1 MKSTWNVRHGARA
14 LTIPFAC
21 SLIVLAAGLT
31 LPVQAQ
37 SSAPTNA
44 TAESPATAPLSKTG
58 AELSLEQAV
67 ELALGRHPDLAMARH
82 EVEAAMGATEQ
93 AGVLPNP
100 SLSVSVEDTRKA
112 TRTTAYQLNQL
123 IELGGKR
130 SSRVQASQLL
140 EELNRAQLQGRV
152 LQIRSRVRSA
162 FWDMLAAQS
171 RLGLARQSNELAQAV
186 LDAASKRVA
195 AGKVSPVEETRAR
208 VALSGV
214 VMETAQAQQDLVAAK
229 SRLGALIG
237 LPAEQLPELVGAI
250 LVPAQAPAPADLAR
264 LIESAPDTVQAAIEV
279 KRRNA
284 LVDVERSKAVPDV
297 TIGVGRQRNNEMGRD
312 QTLLSVAVPLPLF
325 DRNQGNLREAIAR
338 SDQAR
343 DDARGRKL
351 ILTTDVQIAAS
362 RLDNARQ
369 QALLAQERL
378 LPDATRTYEA
388 TTQGFTLGKFGFL
401 DVLDAQR
408 TLFQARAQHLKALS
422 DAQQA
427 ASDLEALLGA
437 PLSVSNNPSTPAPS
451 ADARLISRETEK

>member
-1 MKSTWNVRHGARA
+1 MEISWSVRLRACA

-21 SLIVLAAGLT
+21 SLLVLAADLTSTVRAQGL
-31 LPVQAQ
+31 
-37 SSAPTNA
+37 SATNA
-44 TAESPATAPLSKTG
+44 AAEPLAAAPLAKAG
-58 AELSLEQAV
+58 APLSLEQAV
-67 ELALGRHPDLAMARH
+67 ELALGRHPDLAMARR

-100 SLSVSVEDTRKA
+100 SLSVSAEDTRKA

-130 SSRVQASQLL
+130 SSRVQAAQLL

-152 LQIRSRVRSA
+152 LQVRARVRAAFGDALAARSRLL
-162 FWDMLAAQS
+162 LAQQS
-171 RLGLARQSNELAQAV
+171 DELAQAA

-214 VMETAQAQQDLVAAK
+214 AMETAQAQQELMAANG
-229 SRLGALIG
+229 RLAGLIG
-237 LPAEQLPELVGAI
+237 LPAEQLPELVGSI
-250 LVPAQAPAPADLAR
+250 LTPAQAPTQAELAQ
-264 LIESAPDTVQAAIEV
+264 LVESAPDLVQAAIEV
-279 KRRNA
+279 KRRDA
-284 LVDVERSKAVPDV
+284 LVEVERSKAVPDV
-297 TIGVGRQRNNEMGRD
+297 TLGVGRQRNNEMGQD
-312 QTLLSVAVPLPLF
+312 QTLLSLAVPLPLF

-338 SDQAR
+338 ADQAR

-351 ILTTDVQIAAS
+351 RLMTEVQIAAS

-378 LPDATRTYEA
+378 LPDATRTLEA
-388 TTQGFTLGKFGFL
+388 STQGFSLGKFGFL

-408 TLFQARAQHLKALS
+408 TLFQARAQHLRALS

-427 ASDLEALLGA
+427 ASDLEALLGVS
-437 PLSVSNNPSTPAPS
+437 LLVSNNTSKSAPH
-451 ADARLISRETEK
+451 AAAHLISRETEQ